1 MLYQAELHSEG
12 NKKAYNAIFAFL
24 QEAFEF
30 FLFFRMFAVKKKV
43 FLGAGIV
50 LTAAVVLFVLFAGN
64 EEGEKVPSFVASETR
79 TAPSAAETR
88 TVEEKREVPDTA
100 VKPFFD
106 IVRVEP
112 DGTMVAAGRG
122 VPNDTLTLMDGD
134 AVLAR
139 ISVDDR
145 GEWVYIPEEPLIVGT
160 HEMWLKN
167 DAVKAREEAEIVVV
181 TVPETQKTDD
191 TIAVLVSSDA
201 EDVKVLQGPEADESA
216 FVGISSA
223 NYNGKAFVIRG
234 TMRSGGK
241 VNLYADNVYL
251 GSATSDEEGNW
262 SFKSLRKMENGRT
275 YTIRADKTD
284 ENGKVTARSEVPFSV
299 AGGADTSKQR
309 RIRIVK
315 GDNLWTIAKHLY
327 GSGFAYVTIYR
338 ANKNQIRDP
347 DLIYPNQVFVLPK
360 KAEK

>member
-1 MLYQAELHSEG
+1 M
-12 NKKAYNAIFAFL
+12 
-24 QEAFEF
+24 
-30 FLFFRMFAVKKKV
+30 KKKV

-79 TAPSAAETR
+79 TATPAAETR